1 MSKTAKPR
9 AKRGARPA
17 IDPAA
22 AGAVLRYLGGR
33 TRRYVPARDLE
44 GVDVARIAYRRAADA
59 MRASRSALRRPG
71 ETRPAPRRADQPG
84 PAALAAT
91 ADELVA
97 TGQFAW
103 LKNAPEGVTAPDVD
117 VAATAP
123 ADEPSEPAAGGPT
136 PDPDEPT
143 PQRST
148 ALEAGKVA
156 SS

>member
-1 MSKTAKPR
+1 MSKTSKSRAKP
-9 AKRGARPA
+9 ADRPA

-22 AGAVLRYLGGR
+22 AGVVLRYLGGR

-71 ETRPAPRRADQPG
+71 ETRPAPRRADPPG
-84 PAALAAT
+84 PAALAAV

-103 LKNAPEGVTAPDVD
+103 RESAPEGVTAPVVDVD
-117 VAATAP
+117 ATAP
-123 ADEPSEPAAGGPT
+123 ADEASESGAGPPA

-143 PQRST
+143 PQPD
-148 ALEAGKVA
+148 APAEPEA
-156 SS
+156 